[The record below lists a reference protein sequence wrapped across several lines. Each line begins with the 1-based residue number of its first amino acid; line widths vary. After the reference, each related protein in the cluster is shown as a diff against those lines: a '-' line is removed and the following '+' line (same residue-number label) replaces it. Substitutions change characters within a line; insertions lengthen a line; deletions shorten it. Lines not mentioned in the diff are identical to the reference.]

1 VETGKVVDV
10 EKIKAMAPPAG
21 NPFQVQKIG
30 HVVLNVVDVE
40 RSAAFYT
47 GVLGFRISD
56 VYPETMM
63 RGGMVFM
70 RCAAD
75 HHGVALVGSARAESH
90 RTDLNHLAFEVAS
103 LDEVLLARD
112 HLKKHGVRV
121 VFEGRRRAGCQ
132 VAVEFLDPD
141 GHHLEIYW
149 GLDQIGSDGIIRPP
163 EQWREH
169 KSLEAA
175 IADAPVGQDT
185 SLRNPALLKARA

>member
-1 VETGKVVDV
+1 MTVDV
-10 EKIKAMAPPAG
+10 EKIKVMTPPPG
-21 NPFQVQKIG
+21 SPFRVQKIG
-30 HVVLNVVDVE
+30 HVVLNVMDLE

-56 VYPETMM
+56 VYPESMM

-70 RCAAD
+70 RCNAD
-75 HHGVALVGSARAESH
+75 HHGVALVGQARGESL

-112 HLKKHGVRV
+112 HLKKHGVRI

-149 GLDQIGSDGIIRPP
+149 GLDQIGSDGRSRPP
-163 EQWREH
+163 EEWREH
-169 KSLEAA
+169 KGLPEA

-185 SLRNPALLKARA
+185 SLRNPDLLKPRA

>member
-1 VETGKVVDV
+1 METGKVVDV